1 MENCHS
7 VNGFG
12 TKYNMFREC
21 KYKNWYFNIVAS
33 ASNRQV
39 RGYTETHHIIPKC
52 LGGSNDPEN
61 LVVFTARE
69 HFICHWLLTKMVD
82 NKKEKYQLW
91 NAFSCMLY
99 RKTSS
104 QDRYKVNS
112 KNFQN
117 IKQAGSKIKSE
128 RWTGEN
134 NPMYGIRGEM
144 HHSFGKKQSPNHVA
158 KLRETRIGRTR
169 SEESRKKQSMTTKGK
184 SQTQEHINKR
194 KLFGSANGMFGK
206 KLSPKTIAKRE
217 ASRKA
222 NALAKKLSE
231 GK

>member
-1 MENCHS
+1 
-7 VNGFG
+7 
-12 TKYNMFREC
+12 MFREC
-21 KYKNWYFNIVAS
+21 KYKKWYFNIVAS

-39 RGYTETHHIIPKC
+39 KGYTETHHIIPKC

-61 LVVFTARE
+61 LVVLTARE

-82 NKKEKYQLW
+82 SKKEKYQLW

-112 KNFQN
+112 KIFQN

-184 SQTQEHINKR
+184 PQTQEHINKR

-206 KLSPKTIAKRE
+206 KLSPETIAKRE